1 MVSETLTFGRVGSRP
16 YGQLI
21 INEISTSPESNQS
34 VISIQLVLK
43 RPYNIESTAT
53 KTATCT
59 INGQTYDWVGTIGGK
74 GDKVLISNTQIVP
87 HNDDGSKTIFV
98 SASITLQITWSGIW
112 VGSIQGADAITL
124 TKIPR
129 TALVT
134 QTLADRTETSLRINW
149 LATEVVDRLWYSSD
163 NGSTWTQE
171 TITEGRVGSYVIENL
186 TVGTEYNIKTKVRR
200 KSNQLISESSTL
212 VVSTYRYPYAHSM
225 PNFTI
230 GEPVTILIANPMG
243 HAITVDMLDVNDTTV
258 RSYEIS
264 GTTITG
270 FDDTTVQNY
279 LYMSIPNSKT
289 GTYKIKV
296 TYDNNV
302 STRTGGTY
310 RVNPDECAPEF
321 GTISY
326 QDVNPISVA
335 ITQNDQQIVQ
345 EYSTV
350 RYTVANLYARNHS
363 TISSCSVSVNGL
375 SYNLTISG
383 NSASGGNAAINSG
396 NNVVATFTLTDSRG
410 VTSRA
415 YKTIPIFGYQTPTA
429 TIKLQR
435 QSNFY
440 TATDLTVHAR
450 YSSIDGKNA
459 LTISYRARKQG
470 DSYDSVTGTAQ
481 NNTRT
486 TLQLDNQYA
495 WNVEIALQDSFNTTV
510 TYSGYKVGI
519 GIPLL
524 FIDRNKYSLGINC
537 FPKDSKSL
545 ELNGMKITP
554 SATMTCSLPS
564 SLFSLQT
571 DAFTT
576 IDLKYFQSTNQDIFS
591 STFLP
596 VVSNGIQV
604 KQPLEYIVVSASAE
618 FFISPTNG
626 TRSIRIM
633 YSQDGPPN
641 YVAEVQRFNATTGND
656 VLTISPFLLQLDPT
670 QSVASI
676 YLQYKTNSSADYIK
690 ADSTWLT
697 VQTP

>member
-1 MVSETLTFGRVGSRP
+1 MVNETLTFGRVGSRP

-21 INEISTSPESNQS
+21 INEISTSPELNQS
-34 VISIQLVLK
+34 VISIKLVLK
-43 RPYNIESTAT
+43 RPFNIESTAT

-59 INGQTYDWVGTIGGK
+59 INGQTYDWVGTIGGR
-74 GDKVLISNTQIVP
+74 GDKVLISKTQIVP

-112 VGSIQGADAITL
+112 VGSIQGSDAITL

-149 LATEVVDRLWYSSD
+149 LATEVVDRLWFSSD
-163 NGSTWTQE
+163 NGSSWSE
-171 TITEGRVGSYVIENL
+171 VPITETVIGSYTIGSL
-186 TVGTEYNIKTKVRR
+186 SVGTEYNIKTKVRR

-212 VVSTYRYPYAHSM
+212 VASTYNYPYATSM
-225 PNFTI
+225 PNFVI
-230 GEPVTILIANPMG
+230 GEPLTVEIFNPMG
-243 HAITVDMLDVNDTTV
+243 HTVTVDMLDVNDTTV

-264 GTTITG
+264 NTDITG

-310 RVNPDECAPEF
+310 TVNPDECAPEF

-326 QDVNPISVA
+326 QDVNPTSVA

-350 RYTVANLYARNHS
+350 RYTVTNLYARKHS
-363 TISSCSVSVNGL
+363 TISSCSVSVNGH

-383 NSASGGNAAINSG
+383 DSASGGNAAINSG
-396 NNVVATFTLTDSRG
+396 NNVVASFTLTDSRG

-435 QSNFY
+435 QSNYY

-459 LTISYRARKQG
+459 LTITYRAGKQG
-470 DSYDSVTGTAQ
+470 DSQYTVTGTAQ
-481 NNTRT
+481 NNVRT

-495 WNVEIALQDSFNTTV
+495 WYVEIVLRDSFNTTT
-510 TYSGYKVGI
+510 TYSGYRVGK

-524 FIDRNKYSLGINC
+524 FIDRKKYSVGINC
-537 FPKDSKSL
+537 FPSGEKTL
-545 ELNGMKITP
+545 EINGAKVRRN
-554 SATMTCSLPS
+554 AAMTCKTNSNFINLSVDSYDSLVFDQS
-564 SLFSLQT
+564 
-571 DAFTT
+571 
-576 IDLKYFQSTNQDIFS
+576 ISTNRDTLS
-591 STFLP
+591 DTTP
-596 VVSNGIQV
+596 NVGGIKV
-604 KQPLEYIVVSASAE
+604 TDNINYVAVSASLK
-618 FFISPTNG
+618 FFALATDGVRSARIVTSLNGATNYYG
-626 TRSIRIM
+626 
-633 YSQDGPPN
+633 
-641 YVAEVQRFNATTGND
+641 EATALVTALKEQTITIAPLI
-656 VLTISPFLLQLDPT
+656 VLIGKGAT
-670 QSVASI
+670 I
-676 YLQYKTNSSADYIK
+676 YLEYKTPGSGDWIVGNG
-690 ADSTWLT
+690 TWLT
-697 VQTP
+697 AWLAE

>member
-1 MVSETLTFGRVGSRP
+1 MVNETLTFGRVGSRP

-21 INEISTSPESNQS
+21 INEISTSPELNQS

-59 INGQTYDWVGTIGGK
+59 VNGQTYDWVGTIGGR
-74 GDKVLISNTQIVP
+74 GDKVLISKTQIVP

-98 SASITLQITWSGIW
+98 SASITLEITWSGIW
-112 VGSIQGADAITL
+112 VGKIQGADAITL

-129 TALVT
+129 IALVT

-149 LATEVVDRLWYSSD
+149 LATEVVDRLWFSSD
-163 NGSTWTQE
+163 NGSSWSE
-171 TITEGRVGSYVIENL
+171 VPITETVIGSYTIGSL
-186 TVGTEYNIKTKVRR
+186 SVGTEYNIKTKVRR

-212 VVSTYRYPYAHSM
+212 VVSTYNYPYATSM
-225 PNFTI
+225 PNFVI
-230 GEPVTILIANPMG
+230 GEPLTVEIFNPMG
-243 HAITVDMLDVNDTTV
+243 HTVTVDMLDVNDTTV

-264 GTTITG
+264 NTDITG

-350 RYTVANLYARNHS
+350 RYTASNLYARKHS
-363 TISSCSVSVNGL
+363 TIASCSVSVNGH

-383 NSASGGNAAINSG
+383 DSASGGNAAINSG
-396 NNVVATFTLTDSRG
+396 TNVVATFTLTDSRG

-415 YKTIPIFGYQTPTA
+415 YQTIPILGYKSPTA
-429 TIKLQR
+429 TIKLKR

-450 YSSIDGKNA
+450 YSSIDGKNVLA
-459 LTISYRARKQG
+459 ITYRAKKQG
-470 DSYDSVTGTAQ
+470 ESQYTVTGTLQ
-481 NNTRT
+481 NNVQSTI
-486 TLQLDNQYA
+486 QLDNRYA
-495 WNVEIALQDSFNTTV
+495 WDVEVTLTDSFGGTK
-510 TYSGYKVGI
+510 TYTGLRVGV
-519 GIPLL
+519 GTPLL
-524 FIDRNKYSLGINC
+524 FIDRKKYSVGLNC
-537 FPKDSKSL
+537 FPKGKNTL
-545 ELNGMKITP
+545 EI
-554 SATMTCSLPS
+554 
-564 SLFSLQT
+564 
-571 DAFTT
+571 
-576 IDLKYFQSTNQDIFS
+576 
-591 STFLP
+591 
-596 VVSNGIQV
+596 NGIQV
-604 KQPLEYIVVSASAE
+604 LPNSVITCDLSSSLSNLTAEDYEEINFSGATVINDNVLDTTTSNPKGIKIVGDIDFILVSATVRFLFVGEPSTE
-618 FFISPTNG
+618 
-626 TRSIRIM
+626 RLIRLLVLDNDDEET
-633 YSQDGPPN
+633 YYG
-641 YVAEVQRFNATTGND
+641 TTG
-656 VLTISPFLLQLDPT
+656 LIP
-670 QSVASI
+670 QSFTRGSLHITPILIPVEKDSEI
-676 YLQYKTNSSADYIK
+676 YLQYYTQSSLDFI
-690 ADSTWLT
+690 DGGSTWLT
-697 VQTP
+697 AWTP